1 MTPTPPDA
9 PAGTFTRAGREAMS
23 PAQRR
28 AGLAAALLLIV
39 GGIVT
44 LRDFLPA
51 LVWAVIFAVAIW
63 PWFERSARRWPRQ
76 RRVALPAAFVLLV
89 LLGFVVPLALVAVP
103 PIRDAQSVAGWL
115 AQVQRDGVGTPAWLT
130 HLPFA
135 DTLVP
140 MWQEQIGQPGQ
151 LSVIAGHAGQGSMMR
166 LARVVGG
173 QALHRA
179 MLLGFMLLT
188 LFFLLRDGDK
198 VAAELRVG
206 ATRAFGPAGENV
218 GRQIV
223 RSIHGTVDGMVLV
236 GLGIGVLCGLGYYAA
251 DVPQP
256 ALFGL
261 VTSILAMIPFGAPLC
276 VWVAGAVLLAG
287 GHVVAAVALVAWGL
301 AVIFVADHV
310 IRPAVIGGATRL
322 PFVWV
327 LLGILGGV
335 EAWGLFGVFLGP
347 AIMAALTLLWR
358 EWVGAQPGPINP
370 TAGDMVDA
378 GPDEAPPPVQPPVRP
393 PDQPPGA

>member
-1 MTPTPPDA
+1 MKAPTEA
-9 PAGTFTRAGREAMS
+9 PAGTYTRDHHEALT

-28 AGLAAALLLIV
+28 TSLAAALLLVV
-39 GGIVT
+39 GGLVT
-44 LRDFLPA
+44 LHDFLPA

-63 PWFERSARRWPRQ
+63 PWFARSARRWPRH
-76 RRVALPAAFVLLV
+76 RGVLLPALFVLVV
-89 LLGFVVPLALVAVP
+89 LLGFVIPLALVAVP
-103 PIRDAQSVAGWL
+103 LIRDAQAVAGWL
-115 AQVQRDGVGTPAWLT
+115 AEVQRTGVGTPAWLT

-140 MWQEQIGQPGQ
+140 LWQREIGQPGQ
-151 LSVIAGHAGQGSMMR
+151 LSVLAGQTTQGGMLR
-166 LARVVGG
+166 LARVIGG
-173 QALHRA
+173 QAVHRV
-179 MLLGFMLLT
+179 MLLGFMLVT
-188 LFFLLRDGDK
+188 LFFLLRDGEA

-206 ATRAFGPAGENV
+206 ATRAFGPAGESV

-236 GLGIGVLCGLGYYAA
+236 GLGIGVLCGIGYYLA

-261 VTSILAMIPFGAPLC
+261 VTCILATIPFGAPLC
-276 VWVAGAVLLAG
+276 VWVAGGVLVAG
-287 GHVVAAVALVAWGL
+287 GHVVAGLALIAWGL

-370 TAGDMVDA
+370 TACQVAAVDERQPSP
-378 GPDEAPPPVQPPVRP
+378 GVPP
-393 PDQPPGA
+393 A

>member
-1 MTPTPPDA
+1 MIEPPQLDA
-9 PAGTFTRAGREAMS
+9 PAGTFTRPNREAMN
-23 PAQRR
+23 PPQRR
-28 AGLAAALLLIV
+28 ASLIAALLLIV
-39 GGIVT
+39 AGVLT

-51 LVWAVIFAVAIW
+51 LIWAVIFAVAIW
-63 PWFERSARRWPRQ
+63 PSFARSAARWPRH
-76 RRVALPAAFVLLV
+76 RRALLPALYVALV
-89 LLGFVVPLALVAVP
+89 LLGFVVPLVLVAVP
-103 PIRDAQSVAGWL
+103 LIHDARSVAAWL
-115 AQVQRDGVGTPAWLT
+115 AQVQQTGVGTPAWLY

-140 MWQEQIGQPGQ
+140 MWQQQLGQPGQ
-151 LSVIAGHAGQGSMMR
+151 LSVLAGHASQGGMLR
-166 LARVVGG
+166 LARIVGG
-173 QALHRA
+173 QAVHRV

-188 LFFLLRDGDK
+188 LFFLLRDGEA

-236 GLGIGVLCGLGYYAA
+236 GIGIGVLCGLGYWITG
-251 DVPQP
+251 VPQP

-261 VTSILAMIPFGAPLC
+261 LTVLLAMIPFGAPIC
-276 VWVAGAVLLAG
+276 VWLAGGLLIAG
-287 GHVVAAVALVAWGL
+287 GHVVAGVAMIGWGL
-301 AVIFVADHV
+301 GVIFVADHV
-310 IRPAVIGGATRL
+310 VRPAVIGGATRL

-335 EAWGLFGVFLGP
+335 EAWGLVGVFMGP

-370 TAGDMVDA
+370 AADDVV
-378 GPDEAPPPVQPPVRP
+378 EA
-393 PDQPPGA
+393 

>member
-1 MTPTPPDA
+1 MRKVQTDA
-9 PAGTFTRAGREAMS
+9 PAGTYTRDHHQAMS

-28 AGLAAALLLIV
+28 TSLAAALLLLV
-39 GGIVT
+39 GGILT
-44 LRDFLPA
+44 LHDFMPA

-63 PWFERSARRWPRQ
+63 PWYARCARRWPRHDG
-76 RRVALPAAFVLLV
+76 VLLPALFVLVV
-89 LLGFVVPLALVAVP
+89 LLGFVIPLALVAVP
-103 PIRDAQSVAGWL
+103 LIRDAQQVAGWL
-115 AQVQRDGVGTPAWLT
+115 ADVQRTGVGTPAWLT

-140 MWQEQIGQPGQ
+140 VWQREVGQPGQ
-151 LSVIAGHAGQGSMMR
+151 LSVLAGQTTQGGMLR
-166 LARVVGG
+166 LARVIGG
-173 QALHRA
+173 QAVHRV
-179 MLLGFMLLT
+179 MLLGFMLVT
-188 LFFLLRDGDK
+188 LFFLLRDGEA

-206 ATRAFGPAGENV
+206 ATRAFGPAGESV

-236 GLGIGVLCGLGYYAA
+236 GLGIGVLCGIGYYLA

-261 VTSILAMIPFGAPLC
+261 VTCILATIPFGAPLC
-276 VWVAGAVLLAG
+276 VWVAGGVLVAG
-287 GHVVAAVALVAWGL
+287 GHVVAGVALIAWGL

-358 EWVGAQPGPINP
+358 EWVGAQAGPLNP
-370 TAGDMVDA
+370 TASQVA
-378 GPDEAPPPVQPPVRP
+378 ATETAP
-393 PDQPPGA
+393 

>member
-1 MTPTPPDA
+1 MSKAPTDA
-9 PAGTFTRAGREAMS
+9 PAGTYTREHHEAMA

-28 AGLAAALLLIV
+28 TSLAAALLLIV

-44 LRDFLPA
+44 LHDFLPA

-63 PWFERSARRWPRQ
+63 PWYAKLARRWPRG
-76 RRVALPAAFVLLV
+76 RGAALPALFVLMV
-89 LLGFVVPLALVAVP
+89 LLGFVIPLALVAVP
-103 PIRDAQSVAGWL
+103 LIRDAQAVAGWL
-115 AQVQRDGVGTPAWLT
+115 AQVQRTGVGTPAWLV

-140 MWQEQIGQPGQ
+140 MWQREVGQPGQ
-151 LSVIAGHAGQGSMMR
+151 LSVLAGQTTQGGMLR

-173 QALHRA
+173 QAVHRV
-179 MLLGFMLLT
+179 MLLGFMLVT
-188 LFFLLRDGDK
+188 LFFLLRDGEA

-206 ATRAFGPAGENV
+206 ATRAFGPAGESV

-236 GLGIGVLCGLGYYAA
+236 GLGIGVLRGIGYYLA

-261 VTSILAMIPFGAPLC
+261 VTCILATIPFGAPLC
-276 VWVAGAVLLAG
+276 VWVAGGVLVAG
-287 GHVVAAVALVAWGL
+287 GHVVAGLALIAWGL

-370 TAGDMVDA
+370 TASQVAAAGDGQRSSGA
-378 GPDEAPPPVQPPVRP
+378 EPV
-393 PDQPPGA
+393 